1 MVCGSAR
8 AALGNTVC
16 SVASGRAVCGHVGGR
31 AVCGVA
37 GGACTE
43 FVGIACSNGKFV
55 SIALSPGGLDGLALL
70 AVGGRSGNGAGV
82 QAKCACCALY
92 CDA

>member
-1 MVCGSAR
+1 MECCSVCVAYGGAYMVCGSAR
-8 AALGNTVC
+8 AALGTTVC

-55 SIALSPGGLDGLALL
+55 STALSPVSDKCENKGNVLAE
-70 AVGGRSGNGAGV
+70 
-82 QAKCACCALY
+82 
-92 CDA
+92 